1 MLWLTHVLLALQ
13 ISFHT
18 SEWRCLTDIAL
29 PDWLNV
35 EVLLED
41 QSFDSFDEAM
51 VLWLDYHLP
60 NDSFY
65 NVKVSGCFTIYLNH
79 FRCGNGLWSP
89 P

>member
-1 MLWLTHVLLALQ
+1 VLLALQ

-18 SEWRCLTDIAL
+18 SEGRCLTDIAL

-60 NDSFY
+60 NDSFQCQ
-65 NVKVSGCFTIYLNH
+65 S
-79 FRCGNGLWSP
+79 
-89 P
+89 